1 MTRVRLRT
9 RFAVLTALAGLLA
22 FALPAPG
29 AAANAGA
36 RSHHVKP
43 KPTVVLVHGAWAD
56 GSSWNAVAQ
65 RLIQDGYPVRMPPNP
80 LRNLSTDAQTV
91 SDFLSTVTGPVILVG
106 HSYGGAVITNAAN
119 GHANVKALVYVDA
132 FAPAAGES
140 IFPLAGAGSVVLG
153 DPATVFDTAAYPG
166 APPGDVD
173 LYLKHDLFV
182 TSFANGVPRSQ
193 AELLWAAQRPIA
205 YSAGTVPSGVP
216 AYLTIRS
223 WYVLGTQD
231 KVITPDAQRM
241 MAERA
246 GARITEVRAGHLSM
260 ITRPDVVT
268 GVIEQAVRATA

>member
-1 MTRVRLRT
+1 LTRVRLRA
-9 RFAVLTALAGLLA
+9 RFAVLAALAGLLA
-22 FALPAPG
+22 FVLPATG
-29 AAANAGA
+29 AAANGDA
-36 RSHHVKP
+36 RWHHVKP

-80 LRNLSTDAQTV
+80 LRNLTTDAQTV
-91 SDFLSTVTGPVILVG
+91 SDFLSTITGPVILVG

-119 GHANVKALVYVDA
+119 GHANVRALVYVDA
-132 FAPAAGES
+132 FAPAAGEKV
-140 IFPLAGAGSVVLG
+140 FDLVGAGSVVAA
-153 DPATVFDTAAYPG
+153 DPATVFDTVPYPG
-166 APPGDVD
+166 APPGGVD

-193 AELLWAAQRPIA
+193 AELLWAGQRPIA
-205 YSAGTVPSGVP
+205 FSAGVVPSGVP

-246 GARITEVRAGHLSM
+246 DARITEVRAGHLSM